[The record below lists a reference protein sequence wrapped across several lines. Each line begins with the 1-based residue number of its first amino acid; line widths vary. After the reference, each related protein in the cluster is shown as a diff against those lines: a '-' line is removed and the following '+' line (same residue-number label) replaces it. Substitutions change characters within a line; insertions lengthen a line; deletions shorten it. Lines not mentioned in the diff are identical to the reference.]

1 MTRPTPFDLVF
12 GPLVDRLSGL
22 TAAADEVGRNPRE
35 RLEFALVPE
44 VQRLLSDLQAPDV
57 LEQQPEAAEE
67 YLTLLHAAYRYDA
80 AGRRTVVA
88 TRAQLEPW
96 LARLPPA
103 GAPRIP
109 EAACYVQ
116 LPAQWVWA
124 QRGEGEPH
132 EPLDG
137 MFAVASPRGDE
148 VTVVAVL
155 GMRAERGGFT
165 QVSIRARPAD
175 FADAR
180 TVRREPPFA
189 PLMEGGSAT
198 GFRSVASGGELLT
211 LLHLALL
218 STEG

>member
-12 GPLVDRLSGL
+12 GPIADRLSGL
-22 TAAADEVGRNPRE
+22 PAAGAAVGRNARE
-35 RLEFALVPE
+35 RSEFALLPE
-44 VQRLLSDLQAPDV
+44 VQRLLSDLQVPEV
-57 LEQQPEAAEE
+57 VERQPEAAEE

-96 LARLPPA
+96 LVRLAPT

-109 EAACYVQ
+109 GAACYVQ
-116 LPAQWVWA
+116 LPVQWIWA
-124 QRGEGEPH
+124 RRGDTAPH

-148 VTVVAVL
+148 ITVVAAL
-155 GMRAERGGFT
+155 GLRAERGGFT
-165 QVSIRARPAD
+165 QVSLRARPAD

-189 PLMEGGSAT
+189 PLMEGGSAA

-211 LLHLALL
+211 MLHLALL